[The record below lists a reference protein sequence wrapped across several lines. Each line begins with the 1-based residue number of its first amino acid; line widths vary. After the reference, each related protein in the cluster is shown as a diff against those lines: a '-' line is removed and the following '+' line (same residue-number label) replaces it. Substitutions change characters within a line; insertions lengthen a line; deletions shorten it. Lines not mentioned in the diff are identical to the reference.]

1 MTTMRGL
8 DTEDRGRC
16 AAMSRW
22 LGAAS
27 VLGALALGCTA
38 ATAIGYV
45 VDAWRDEA
53 MGMALAVLVLTPF
66 ERYLALRLRFDAG
79 LFADLANG
87 RIADLGALDAGLAA
101 LGIRKAAQSS
111 RTLADRL
118 QGARRLWGYYALVA
132 ILMAVFTTAAV
143 VFA

>member
-45 VDAWRDEA
+45 VGAWRDEA

-87 RIADLGALDAGLAA
+87 HIADLGALDAGLAA
-101 LGIRKAAQSS
+101 LGIRKAAQSN

-118 QGARRLWGYYALVA
+118 QGARRLWRYYALVA
-132 ILMAVFTTAAV
+132 ILMAVFTTATV